1 MLEFK
6 QYLNEMAKLIGRG
19 KDPNADEKEIENI
32 FSRVQSH
39 PNKKER
45 DHYTSHPEGIKK
57 FAEKHLM
64 TGNNDRDTGTRI
76 AANAAQQLMNH
87 KSKKHGSVRSIIRTG
102 GSVKRSGAT
111 AATVRPEYSSL
122 GGKNSTSRADIA
134 VFDKKGKQKHT
145 ISVKKD
151 DAQVASAESGEFRSL
166 GHAAA
171 DRLHPKVR
179 DVVKKKVDAI
189 SKMQK
194 ASSNAKSDEEYK
206 SHAKKAN
213 ASLQRLRRDHP
224 EWEHHVAREAATGH
238 AKFGKDSS
246 GSADNMLSYNGK
258 TGEAKMWNSEN
269 EGSPYSNGLK
279 MEIRTGK
286 GRKGKRNPKDKPG
299 TDSRARRQAAF
310 RVEPKKNK

>member
-1 MLEFK
+1 MMLKFK

-19 KDPNADEKEIENI
+19 EDPNADEKEIENI
-32 FSRVQSH
+32 FSKVQSH

-45 DHYTSHPEGIKK
+45 DHYISHPEGVKR

-64 TGNNDRDTGTRI
+64 TGDSDRDTGTRI

-87 KSKKHGSVRSIIRTG
+87 KSKKHGSVRSIIKSG
-102 GSVKRSGAT
+102 GNVKRSGAT

-171 DRLHPKVR
+171 DKMHKTVR
-179 DVVKKKVDAI
+179 DAVKKKVDAI

-194 ASSNAKSDEEYK
+194 VSSTAKSDDEYK

-213 ASLQRLRRDHP
+213 SALQKLRSDHP

-238 AKFGKDSS
+238 AKFGEDSP
-246 GSADNMLSYNGK
+246 GSADHMLTYNGK
-258 TGEAKMWNSEN
+258 TGESSIWSSEKS
-269 EGSPYSNGLK
+269 GSPYKNLK
-279 MEIRTGK
+279 MEIRAGK

-299 TDSRARRQAAF
+299 TDTRARRQIAF
-310 RVEPKKNK
+310 RVEPKK

>member
-1 MLEFK
+1 MLGFK

-19 KDPNADEKEIENI
+19 EDPNADEKEIENI

-45 DHYTSHPEGIKK
+45 DHYTSHPEGIKR

-64 TGNNDRDTGTRI
+64 TGNSDRDTGTRI

-87 KSKKHGSVRSIIRTG
+87 KSKKHGSVRSIIRAG

-111 AATVRPEYSSL
+111 AAKVRPEYSSL

-171 DRLHPKVR
+171 DRMHPKVR
-179 DVVKKKVDAI
+179 DAVKKKVDAI

-194 ASSNAKSDEEYK
+194 ASSNAKSDDEYK

-213 ASLQRLRRDHP
+213 AALQRLRQDHP

-238 AKFGKDSS
+238 AKFGKDSP
-246 GSADNMLSYNGK
+246 GSADNMLTYSGK
-258 TGEAKMWNSEN
+258 TGEAKIWNSEKT
-269 EGSPYSNGLK
+269 GSPYKGLK
-279 MEIRTGK
+279 MEIRAGK

-310 RVEPKKNK
+310 RVEPKK